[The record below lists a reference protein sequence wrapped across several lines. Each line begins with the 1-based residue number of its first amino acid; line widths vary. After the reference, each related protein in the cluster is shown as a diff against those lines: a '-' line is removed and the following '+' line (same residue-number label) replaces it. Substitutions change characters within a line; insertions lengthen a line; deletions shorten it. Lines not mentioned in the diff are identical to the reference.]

1 MNTELLNFNRS
12 QGKVPD
18 IFYYQLNG
26 KSATENYAEQKQNIF
41 DSLSEPDEADEITFV
56 FESKV
61 K

>member
-1 MNTELLNFNRS
+1 MNIEFLRK

-26 KSATENYAEQKQNIF
+26 KSATENYMEQRQNFF
-41 DSLSEPDEADEITFV
+41 DSLEESEEADTVQFIFTSE
-56 FESKV
+56 V

>member
-1 MNTELLNFNRS
+1 MNLEFWRK

-26 KSATENYAEQKQNIF
+26 KSAMENYSEQIQNIF
-41 DSLSEPDEADEITFV
+41 DSLNEPDEADEITFV